1 MTAATDQFVTIAQRS
16 QEAATAAV
24 RAWADTL
31 QNAARALPTPSF
43 SPAAFS
49 PAAFTRPFTAE
60 TPLPPAADVHAAVD
74 VWFDLVE
81 RLVAEQRSLTTTLV
95 DAGVALGEQVRTGAT
110 EARPAT
116 DSTTNGHAL

>member
-31 QNAARALPTPSF
+31 QNAARVLPTPSF
-43 SPAAFS
+43 DLAAFS

-60 TPLPPAADVHAAVD
+60 SPLPPAADVHAAVD

-81 RLVAEQRSLTTTLV
+81 RLVAEQRGLATTLV
-95 DAGVALGEQVRTGAT
+95 DAGVALGEQAKTATT
-110 EARPAT
+110 EALSAT
-116 DSTTNGHAL
+116 TSATNGHAL